1 MKTSRGDA
9 AKLFRLETGARLR
22 YSEAAVEFAALKEA
36 SVETSNAAA
45 DAIKTLEKVAAAP
58 ARAAKHSGTSFF
70 ADESRAAC
78 RDALKRD
85 CDELRAAGFR
95 SGACG
100 TVAVGKK
107 SGETDAGAVADCRR
121 TLAAARAA
129 HASALA
135 GVERVKARTFYLE
148 DLVRCRDAGVVA
160 WSFGQPPSTHQG
172 WLWHCKAK
180 PLLLKT
186 LAVACAIA
194 SGCLIMSEAGAAAT
208 STNAARDCS
217 AFAVMVRSGARSN
230 GDAGAAAAA
239 MLCLSYMVF
248 CAGWAMSLIKVRG
261 CPRGRVE
268 KSRVDPFAAR
278 ISAVVRGA
286 IAAARS
292 FAARSSWRGRSRR
305 DRRGD
310 AVVVCGA
317 IAARNRLFR
326 TAATPRRPGR
336 EPTTKDAAGGAV
348 LRHHAVR
355 APRGAAALQF
365 FLDAPRGR
373 RRDAAA
379 GARRRLAR
387 AARAVTKLHG
397 AFKLRFLLSRD
408 VCSGRA
414 PEHLKERFEVR

>member
-45 DAIKTLEKVAAAP
+45 DAIKTLEKVDAAP

-85 CDELRAAGFR
+85 CDELQAAGFR
-95 SGACG
+95 SSACG

-208 STNAARDCS
+208 STNAALDCS

-305 DRRGD
+305 DRSRRDRRG
-310 AVVVCGA
+310 AVVRGA
-317 IAARNRLFR
+317 IVAATRWSFAARSPLETVSFGRPRPRADLDVNLRRKTPPAVLCFAITQYGRL
-326 TAATPRRPGR
+326 AAPLLYNFFSTLREVGDETPPPARDDDWRARPG
-336 EPTTKDAAGGAV
+336 
-348 LRHHAVR
+348 L
-355 APRGAAALQF
+355 
-365 FLDAPRGR
+365 
-373 RRDAAA
+373 
-379 GARRRLAR
+379 
-387 AARAVTKLHG
+387 
-397 AFKLRFLLSRD
+397 
-408 VCSGRA
+408 
-414 PEHLKERFEVR
+414 